1 MTAKLITSATELLS
15 PRGEQSLWETVS
27 AGAPISVSATATA
40 LPEHVV
46 TIDDVKAYLNKVFP
60 LSESRTSMMLE
71 VIQNAKVDKRYFIFH
86 PDYTIEPRSLEQT
99 TKEYQEHSVKLGR
112 QVAADCLKNAGIDA
126 KDVDLIITTSCT
138 GVIIPSLDA
147 YLINDL
153 GFRPDVRRL
162 PITELGCAAG
172 AAALGRAWD
181 FLKGVP
187 EGNVLIVSV
196 ELPSLTFQRRDMSPA
211 NLISTILFG
220 DGAAAALVS
229 RGNSATTSV
238 NGAAH
243 GANGNG
249 NRPAVNRPRILG
261 TRSHL
266 FPNSID
272 AMGFDLKEG
281 GLHIVLSKDVP
292 QLIRDKIKG
301 LVEGFLAS
309 YGLEQDDMAAFVLH
323 PGGQKLLLFIE
334 EELGLPRAMT
344 QYSWDTLRDYGNLSS
359 ASVIYVLQEW
369 MTKGKMSAGEYGLLT
384 AFGPGFS
391 AEMMLLQWT

>member
-1 MTAKLITSATELLS
+1 MTAKLFTGPAEVLS
-15 PRGEQSLWETVS
+15 PRDDQSSWETVS
-27 AGAPISVSATATA
+27 TGAPISVSATATA
-40 LPEHVV
+40 VPEHVV

-71 VIQNAKVDKRYFIFH
+71 VIQNAKVDKRYFIFP

-112 QVAADCLKNAGIDA
+112 QVAADCLKNAGIA
-126 KDVDLIITTSCT
+126 ATDVDLLITISCT

-153 GFRPDVRRL
+153 GFRSDVRRL
-162 PITELGCAAG
+162 PVTELGCAAG

-187 EGNVLIVSV
+187 EGNVMIVSV

-220 DGAAAALVS
+220 DGAAAAVVS
-229 RGNSATTSV
+229 RGNSAGRSQSSISHAGKSTATSATV
-238 NGAAH
+238 SH
-243 GANGNG
+243 
-249 NRPAVNRPRILG
+249 PRILG

-344 QYSWDTLRDYGNLSS
+344 QYSWDVLRDYGNLSS

>member
-1 MTAKLITSATELLS
+1 MTAKLITSAAEVLS
-15 PRGEQSLWETVS
+15 PRDEQSRWETVS

-40 LPEHVV
+40 LPEFVV

-71 VIQNAKVDKRYFIFH
+71 VIQNAKVDRRYFIFP

-99 TKEYQEHSVKLGR
+99 SKEYQEHSVKLGR

-138 GVIIPSLDA
+138 GIIIPSLDA

-153 GFRPDVRRL
+153 GFRHDVRRL

-229 RGNSATTSV
+229 RGNSAVSASHE
-238 NGAAH
+238 G
-243 GANGNG
+243 NGNG
-249 NRPAVNRPRILG
+249 KGPTVNRPRILG

-272 AMGFDLKEG
+272 AMGFDLKDG

-301 LVEGFLAS
+301 LVESFLAS
-309 YGLEQDDMAAFVLH
+309 YGLEQSDMASFVLH

>member
-1 MTAKLITSATELLS
+1 MTAKVITSAAEVLS
-15 PRGEQSLWETVS
+15 PRDEQSRWETVS

-40 LPEHVV
+40 LPEFVV

-112 QVAADCLKNAGIDA
+112 QVAADCLKNAGIEA

-229 RGNSATTSV
+229 RGNSAPNVSHE
-238 NGAAH
+238 G
-243 GANGNG
+243 NGNG
-249 NRPAVNRPRILG
+249 TSVNRPRILG

-301 LVEGFLAS
+301 LVESFLAS
-309 YGLEQDDMAAFVLH
+309 YGLQQDDMAAFVLH

-359 ASVIYVLQEW
+359 ASVIYVLREW
-369 MTKGKMSAGEYGLLT
+369 MMKGKMSAGEYGLLT